1 MAKQFIIFLSIM
13 NLIYGQQKHITQS
26 NPCEEA
32 AIDAKKDVEKWLW
45 IESGFRAFRISKRL
59 SKKLVQNPQFEK
71 LQNKSDDWIIE
82 YTNCYKEEVQ
92 NLRNLYSRIGC
103 IGGNMILLLIISTW
117 AAEENNKTDKK

>member
-1 MAKQFIIFLSIM
+1 MTKQFIIFLTVI

-32 AIDAKKDVEKWLW
+32 AIDAKNDVEKWLW

-59 SKKLVQNPQFEK
+59 SKKLVQNPQYEK
-71 LQNKSDDWIIE
+71 LQNKSGDWIIE
-82 YTNCYKEEVQ
+82 YTDCYKEEVQ
-92 NLRNLYSRIGC
+92 NLRNLYSWIGC

-117 AAEENNKTDKK
+117 PAEKDNKTDKK

>member
-1 MAKQFIIFLSIM
+1 M

-32 AIDAKKDVEKWLW
+32 TIDAKNDVEKWLW
-45 IESGFRAFRISKRL
+45 IESGFRAFRISKIL

-92 NLRNLYSRIGC
+92 NLRNLYSWTGC
-103 IGGNMILLLIISTW
+103 IAGNMILLLIMSTW
-117 AAEENNKTDKK
+117 AHEDNN

>member
-1 MAKQFIIFLSIM
+1 MAKQFIIFLSVM

-32 AIDAKKDVEKWLW
+32 AIDAKNDVEKWLW

-71 LQNKSDDWIIE
+71 LQNKSNEWIIE

-92 NLRNLYSRIGC
+92 KLRNLYSWMGC

>member
-1 MAKQFIIFLSIM
+1 MAKQFIIFLTVI

-32 AIDAKKDVEKWLW
+32 AIDAKNDVEKWLW

-59 SKKLVQNPQFEK
+59 SKKLVQNPQYEK
-71 LQNKSDDWIIE
+71 LKNKSDDWIIE
-82 YTNCYKEEVQ
+82 YTNCYKTEVQ
-92 NLRNLYSRIGC
+92 NLRNLYSWIGC

-117 AAEENNKTDKK
+117 PAEKDNKTDKK

>member
-1 MAKQFIIFLSIM
+1 MAKQFITFLSVM

-32 AIDAKKDVEKWLW
+32 AIDAKNDVEKWLW
-45 IESGFRAFRISKRL
+45 IESGFRAFGISKRL

-71 LQNKSDDWIIE
+71 LQNKSNEWIIE

-117 AAEENNKTDKK
+117 PDEENNETDKK

>member
-1 MAKQFIIFLSIM
+1 MAKQFIIFLSVM
-13 NLIYGQQKHITQS
+13 NLIYGQQKYITQS

-32 AIDAKKDVEKWLW
+32 AIDAKNDVEKWLW
-45 IESGFRAFRISKRL
+45 IESGFRAFRISKIL

-92 NLRNLYSRIGC
+92 NLRNLYSWIGC

-117 AAEENNKTDKK
+117 PAEENNETDKK

>member
-1 MAKQFIIFLSIM
+1 MAKQFIIFLSVM
-13 NLIYGQQKHITQS
+13 NLIYGQQKHIYQS

-32 AIDAKKDVEKWLW
+32 TKDAKNDVEKWLW

-117 AAEENNKTDKK
+117 PDEENNETDKK

>member
-1 MAKQFIIFLSIM
+1 MAKQFIIFLSVM

-32 AIDAKKDVEKWLW
+32 ALDAKNDVEKWLW

-71 LQNKSDDWIIE
+71 FIFMD
-82 YTNCYKEEVQ
+82 
-92 NLRNLYSRIGC
+92 RLYRRKYDTVINYFIMVS
-103 IGGNMILLLIISTW
+103 
-117 AAEENNKTDKK
+117 

>member
-1 MAKQFIIFLSIM
+1 MAIQFIIFLSVI
-13 NLIYGQQKHITQS
+13 NLIYGQQKHINQS

-32 AIDAKKDVEKWLW
+32 SIDAKNDVEKWLW

-71 LQNKSDDWIIE
+71 LRNKSDDWILE

-92 NLRNLYSRIGC
+92 NLRNLHSWIGC
-103 IGGNMILLLIISTW
+103 VGGNMIMLLILKGI
-117 AAEENNKTDKK
+117 

>member
-1 MAKQFIIFLSIM
+1 MAKQFIIFLTVI

-32 AIDAKKDVEKWLW
+32 AIDAKNDVEKWLW
-45 IESGFRAFRISKRL
+45 VEAGFRAFRISKKL

-92 NLRNLYSRIGC
+92 NLRNLYSWTGC
-103 IGGNMILLLIISTW
+103 IAGNMILLLIMSTW
-117 AAEENNKTDKK
+117 AHEDNN

>member
-1 MAKQFIIFLSIM
+1 MVIQFIIFLSVI

-26 NPCEEA
+26 DPCEKA
-32 AIDAKKDVEKWLW
+32 AIDAKNDVEKWLW

-82 YTNCYKEEVQ
+82 YTNCYKEEIQ
-92 NLRNLYSRIGC
+92 NLRNLYSWVGC

-117 AAEENNKTDKK
+117 SSEEDNETDKK

>member
-1 MAKQFIIFLSIM
+1 MAKQFIIFLSII

-71 LQNKSDDWIIE
+71 LQNKSNEWIIE

-92 NLRNLYSRIGC
+92 KLRNLYSWIGC

>member
-1 MAKQFIIFLSIM
+1 MAKQFIICLSVM
-13 NLIYGQQKHITQS
+13 NLIYGQQKYITQS

-32 AIDAKKDVEKWLW
+32 AIDAKNDVEKWLW

-59 SKKLVQNPQFEK
+59 SKKLVQNPQYEK
-71 LQNKSDDWIIE
+71 LKNKSDDWIIE

-92 NLRNLYSRIGC
+92 NLRNLYSWIGC

-117 AAEENNKTDKK
+117 PAEKDNKTDKK

>member
-1 MAKQFIIFLSIM
+1 MAKQFIIFLSVM

-32 AIDAKKDVEKWLW
+32 AIDAKNDVEKWLW

-92 NLRNLYSRIGC
+92 NLRNLYSWTGC
-103 IGGNMILLLIISTW
+103 IGGNIILLLIISTW
-117 AAEENNKTDKK
+117 PQKENNESNNK

>member
-1 MAKQFIIFLSIM
+1 MFLSVI

-26 NPCEEA
+26 DPCEKA
-32 AIDAKKDVEKWLW
+32 AIDAKNDVEKWLW

-82 YTNCYKEEVQ
+82 YTNCYKEEIQ
-92 NLRNLYSRIGC
+92 NLRNLYSWVGC

-117 AAEENNKTDKK
+117 SSEENNETDKK

>member
-1 MAKQFIIFLSIM
+1 MAKQFIIFLSVI

-45 IESGFRAFRISKRL
+45 VEAGFMAFWISKKL

-82 YTNCYKEEVQ
+82 YTNCYREEVQ
-92 NLRNLYSRIGC
+92 NLRNLYSWTGC
-103 IGGNMILLLIISTW
+103 IAGNMILLLIISTW
-117 AAEENNKTDKK
+117 PQEENN

>member
-1 MAKQFIIFLSIM
+1 MAKQFIIFLSVI

-32 AIDAKKDVEKWLW
+32 AIDAKNDVEKWLW

-92 NLRNLYSRIGC
+92 NLRNLYSWIGC

-117 AAEENNKTDKK
+117 SAEENNETDKK

>member
-1 MAKQFIIFLSIM
+1 MAKQFIIFLSVI

-32 AIDAKKDVEKWLW
+32 TIDAKNDVEKWLW
-45 IESGFRAFRISKRL
+45 VEAGFRAFRISKKL

-82 YTNCYKEEVQ
+82 YTICYKEEVQ
-92 NLRNLYSRIGC
+92 NLRNLYSWTGC
-103 IGGNMILLLIISTW
+103 IAGNMILLLIMLTW
-117 AAEENNKTDKK
+117 THEDNN